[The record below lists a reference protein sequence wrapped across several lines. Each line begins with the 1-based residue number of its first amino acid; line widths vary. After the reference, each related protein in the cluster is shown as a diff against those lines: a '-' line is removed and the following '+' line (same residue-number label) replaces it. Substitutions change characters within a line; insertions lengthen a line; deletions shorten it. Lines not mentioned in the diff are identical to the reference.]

1 MQSARGGAR
10 AARENLGHE
19 SLVLYSSSVVMQHTS
34 RWPMKRNAVNNRS
47 IVPLTG
53 FTLRV
58 TEDYEAM
65 SSVAARHVT
74 AVLRANPSAL
84 LCLATGA
91 SPARTY
97 ELLAESGHRK
107 PTLFQRVRLLK
118 LDEWGGLAPDDPA
131 TCETYLRERLCGPL
145 GIRGDRFS
153 GWHSR
158 PRQPQTECARMAIWL
173 AAHGPIDL
181 SILGLGVN
189 GHLGFNEPAAA
200 LQAGPHVARLSRA
213 SLRHEMLRNAR
224 GQVRYGLT
232 LGMGDLL
239 RSREILLLVSGPR
252 KAEQLCRL
260 FTGQVTP
267 RFPASFLG
275 LHPALTICCDQAAA
289 ARLPRALLR

>member
-1 MQSARGGAR
+1 MAKN
-10 AARENLGHE
+10 AA
-19 SLVLYSSSVVMQHTS
+19 
-34 RWPMKRNAVNNRS
+34 NNRS
-47 IVPLTG
+47 IVPGTG
-53 FTLRV
+53 LTLRV

-65 SSVAARHVT
+65 SHVAARYVT
-74 AVLRANPSAL
+74 AVLRAKPTAL

-97 ELLAESGHRK
+97 ELLAESGRRK
-107 PTLFQRVRLLK
+107 PRLFHCVQLVK

-131 TCETYLRERLCGPL
+131 TCEMYLQDKLCVPL
-145 GIRGDRFS
+145 GIGGDRFLS
-153 GWHSR
+153 WQSR
-158 PRQPQTECARMAIWL
+158 PRQPRTECARMATWL

-181 SILGLGVN
+181 SILGLGMN
-189 GHLGFNEPAAA
+189 GHLGFNEPAAV

-213 SLRHEMLRNAR
+213 SLRHGMLKNAR

-239 RSREILLLVSGPR
+239 RSRRILLLVSGAR
-252 KAEQLCRL
+252 KAERLRRL

-275 LHPALTICCDQAAA
+275 LHAALTICCDRAAA
-289 ARLPRALLR
+289 TGLPRELRQ